1 MESKKIKVAYFIGS
15 LNRGGTETLVLDSFR
30 KRDFAPF
37 ESILI
42 YRNEG
47 ELSDAY
53 RTTGVPMFRV
63 KPKGLKLGY
72 IHKIRKLLKQEGV
85 DVFHT
90 QTLLNAFL
98 GIFCTFFL
106 HVKLVASFHGF
117 RYSFTE
123 RVKTHIVMWLA
134 DASIFVSEYVRDWY
148 IKHTFFVPRNR
159 CHLVYNGIDFSKF
172 DQKYTVP
179 DFLMNKGFDTLSC
192 INLVMVGNFVKGRSQ
207 SFVCKVVNALA
218 ERGVEGIR
226 LFFIGKRV
234 ASAPERFDNCL
245 KYCRDRGLLDRN
257 VFFLG
262 GRNDV
267 PAILQYADVFIY
279 SSEHDTFGIAVVEA
293 MAVGLP
299 VVVNDWEV
307 MKEIT
312 DEGSFATLYRTGDVA
327 NSVEKIEHLIMNLE
341 AYKRNARML
350 MGRVRERYSIQTHIR
365 NLNMVY
371 EAVV

>member
-1 MESKKIKVAYFIGS
+1 MVVKDGEMESKKIKVAYFIGS

-30 KRDFAPF
+30 KRDIAPF
-37 ESILI
+37 ESILV

-53 RTTGVPMFRV
+53 SATGVPMFRV
-63 KPKGLKLGY
+63 KPKGLKWGY

-85 DVFHT
+85 DVLHT
-90 QTLLNAFL
+90 QTLLNALL
-98 GIFCTFFL
+98 GIFCTCFSQ
-106 HVKLVASFHGF
+106 VKLVASFHGF

-123 RVKTHIVMWLA
+123 RVKTHIVMWFA
-134 DASIFVSEYVRDWY
+134 DASIFVSKYVRDWY

-172 DQKYTVP
+172 DQKYAVP
-179 DFLMNKGFDTLSC
+179 DFLMNKGSDTLSC

-207 SFVCKVVNALA
+207 SFVCEVVNALA

-245 KYCRDRGLLDRN
+245 KYCRNRGLLDRN

-262 GRNDV
+262 GRDDV
-267 PAILQYADVFIY
+267 PAILQYADIFIY

-299 VVVNDWEV
+299 VVVNDWDVIKEMLGTDIPIAV
-307 MKEIT
+307 YKEI
-312 DEGSFATLYRTGDVA
+312 E
-327 NSVEKIEHLIMNLE
+327 
-341 AYKRNARML
+341 RN
-350 MGRVRERYSIQTHIR
+350 YS
-365 NLNMVY
+365 
-371 EAVV
+371 